1 LNPQEHILSV
11 CIASYGDD
19 VQPLLHSLSES
30 KSRGLPDSWS
40 IEIIISDQFQSTHID
55 AEKWEVEFDCT
66 YIHYPLK
73 SGRSIN
79 RNNLGQKAKGDYLL
93 FLDADAL
100 PTNPM
105 FLQDYCQRATLAEV
119 IVGGTAYKP
128 NFKSNKL
135 RVKVGKLKEEH
146 SAAVRERYPYGSF
159 SAFNFLI
166 RRDIFLELL
175 FNEDVTEYGHED
187 TLFGLELKY
196 RNIAIMHI
204 DNPAYHMGI
213 DENDVFMDKTTAA
226 IDGLAKLI
234 MAGKIDEDIKLF
246 RVYRTAQR
254 SGIHHVLRLL
264 NSLFGKTLKKA
275 LCTGHLP
282 VFFYDVYK
290 FMRLCSHPIKIGRRM
305 P

>member
-1 LNPQEHILSV
+1 LNPQEHILSI

-19 VQPLLHSLSES
+19 VQQLLRSLCDS
-30 KSRGLPDSWS
+30 KNKGLPDSWS
-40 IEIIISDQFQSTHID
+40 IEIIIADQFQSAHSD
-55 AEKWEVEFDCT
+55 AGRWEVEFDCT
-66 YIHYPLK
+66 YIHNPLK
-73 SGRSIN
+73 LGRSIN
-79 RNNLGQKAKGDYLL
+79 RNDLGHKAKGDYLL

-100 PTNPM
+100 PTNLT
-105 FLQDYCQRATLAEV
+105 FLQDYCKSAAMAAV

-128 NFKSNKL
+128 NYKSDKL
-135 RVKVGKLKEEH
+135 RVKVGKVKEEN
-146 SAAVRERYPYGSF
+146 SAKERERYPYGSF

-166 RRDIFLELL
+166 RREVFLELL

-196 RNIAIMHI
+196 RNIAIKHI

-213 DENDVFMDKTTAA
+213 DENHVFMHKTTVA

-246 RVYRTAQR
+246 RAYRTAQR
-254 SGIHHVLRLL
+254 SGAHHLLRLL
-264 NSLFGKTLKKA
+264 NRLLGKPLKNA
-275 LCTGHLP
+275 LSSGYLP

-290 FMRLCSHPIKIGRRM
+290 FMRLCGHPIKIGRRM

>member
-1 LNPQEHILSV
+1 MHV
-11 CIASYGDD
+11 
-19 VQPLLHSLSES
+19 
-30 KSRGLPDSWS
+30 
-40 IEIIISDQFQSTHID
+40 
-55 AEKWEVEFDCT
+55 

-100 PTNPM
+100 PTNPT

-146 SAAVRERYPYGSF
+146 SAAVRRTISIRQF
-159 SAFNFLI
+159 FRLLNFLI
-166 RRDIFLELL
+166 RRNIFLEFL

-204 DNPAYHMGI
+204 DNPAYHIRALTKTMFLWI
-213 DENDVFMDKTTAA
+213 KQLLQLMD
-226 IDGLAKLI
+226 L
-234 MAGKIDEDIKLF
+234 
-246 RVYRTAQR
+246 Q
-254 SGIHHVLRLL
+254 S
-264 NSLFGKTLKKA
+264 
-275 LCTGHLP
+275 
-282 VFFYDVYK
+282 
-290 FMRLCSHPIKIGRRM
+290 
-305 P
+305 